1 MFKRIFDI
9 NLVGAGGANSW
20 NYSTFVFSG
29 RIMFWFREKCFNM
42 NWIWAA
48 HKWTWSSER
57 WLLKFSS
64 RTSPNSYS
72 GEIVLNERWTGLYH
86 MIIGHQLNG
95 YCDVVSILQYWYW
108 HCDIILILWYIVMW
122 SLRNGS
128 LEPQLRNL
136 RRQAR
141 SGLEEKF
148 VWKEACCNSVTNS
161 SSTTNKYKYKNK
173 DNDNSTNKDTKNK
186 GKDNTKV
193 CLERGK
199 SSCCNIAALQV
210 QICRY
215 MDIIQWISIYIS
227 IHLYK
232 DMDNSCYNLPTPQ
245 MWDCR
250 KL

>member
-108 HCDIILILWYIVMW
+108 HCDVVLILWYCDVV
-122 SLRNGS
+122 
-128 LEPQLRNL
+128 P
-136 RRQAR
+136 
-141 SGLEEKF
+141 EK
-148 VWKEACCNSVTNS
+148 WQPWASAQKSEKAS
-161 SSTTNKYKYKNK
+161 KIWIR
-173 DNDNSTNKDTKNK
+173 
-186 GKDNTKV
+186 GEV
-193 CLERGK
+193 CLER
-199 SSCCNIAALQV
+199 SLLQFSH
-210 QICRY
+210 Q
-215 MDIIQWISIYIS
+215 
-227 IHLYK
+227 LY
-232 DMDNSCYNLPTPQ
+232 
-245 MWDCR
+245 
-250 KL
+250 